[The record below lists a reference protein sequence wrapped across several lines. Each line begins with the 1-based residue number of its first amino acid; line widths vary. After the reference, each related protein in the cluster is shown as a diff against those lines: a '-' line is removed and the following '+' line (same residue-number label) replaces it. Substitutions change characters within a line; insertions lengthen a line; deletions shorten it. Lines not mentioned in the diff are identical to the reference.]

1 MSQSKENYSD
11 YRNQLASDLRS
22 KPQEREDILANAQ
35 NDPDYYISK
44 YSKREGRQLTLEET
58 YSILSPK
65 FSILSKNRP
74 DSEYNSFFPDLLE
87 SSDNFTNLNSKYQ
100 KLRDSRDPLQ
110 RRLLEV
116 ELLEQLPTI
125 NELHQTYVSQLLLL
139 RSLYSLAKARFIV
152 ADQLYNNLNLELDN
166 LRKLIDEKETLDE
179 DANDLLDKFEEINEK
194 FRGDGGVS
202 DSRFLNEKL
211 LEDIPVLKNLLKKN
225 SSTLISLIDNLNKIN
240 SHETNPSQDSIL
252 NRVELENIPEGYV
265 SVFHTT
271 NPTALE
277 SIDDFGLLTTKQS
290 ERIRRTQS
298 YIDQYKN
305 SINSR
310 YINDVENISRANCI
324 YAFLNNDDFESS
336 FGRGKDNILLE
347 IKVDPK
353 NCYVIDFELSTRI
366 LQTSMMRT

>member
-1 MSQSKENYSD
+1 
-11 YRNQLASDLRS
+11 
-22 KPQEREDILANAQ
+22 
-35 NDPDYYISK
+35 
-44 YSKREGRQLTLEET
+44 
-58 YSILSPK
+58 
-65 FSILSKNRP
+65 
-74 DSEYNSFFPDLLE
+74 
-87 SSDNFTNLNSKYQ
+87 
-100 KLRDSRDPLQ
+100 
-110 RRLLEV
+110 
-116 ELLEQLPTI
+116 
-125 NELHQTYVSQLLLL
+125 
-139 RSLYSLAKARFIV
+139 
-152 ADQLYNNLNLELDN
+152 
-166 LRKLIDEKETLDE
+166 
-179 DANDLLDKFEEINEK
+179 
-194 FRGDGGVS
+194 
-202 DSRFLNEKL
+202 
-211 LEDIPVLKNLLKKN
+211 
-225 SSTLISLIDNLNKIN
+225 LIDNLNKIN

-271 NPTALE
+271 KPTALK

-310 YINDVENISRANCI
+310 YIYDVENISRANCI

-366 LQTSMMRT
+366 LQTSMMRTSGMSSFTGDPYIYQDFEDYWSKVVSLEDYLQFYEDGVLIEDAPEGLPKYIETPEVIITKDVPQNHILLVNRP